1 MASCNLSS
9 TEQLERSFHTSSG
22 AWYSSLAPHLTQ
34 TRAFSMA
41 SKLSNVISYYCWV
54 YLANRLSSC
63 SLDISG
69 TGVKNLRNFAFAGAS
84 NRVPFPTPAIYTVP
98 FLPSFLTLP
107 KLTITPTYG
116 AYPAPLPC
124 STSLDDT
131 SDMHV
136 VFVNILFLV
145 CFHPIEHK
153 CHKSRIFFLSLSF
166 SAIIQCLGQC
176 LARRNRCSVNDYWV
190 NTCRNCLS
198 CVATD

>member
-1 MASCNLSS
+1 MWYWKAGCDSDLFASLCSSFSRNVTKHWMASCNLSS
-9 TEQLERSFHTSSG
+9 TEQLERPFHTSSG

-41 SKLSNVISYYCWV
+41 SKLSNGISYYCWV

-84 NRVPFPTPAIYTVP
+84 NRVPFPTPAIYMVP

-107 KLTITPTYG
+107 KLTINPTYG
-116 AYPAPLPC
+116 AYPTPLPC

-131 SDMHV
+131 SDMPCCV
-136 VFVNILFLV
+136 SQYFVSCLF
-145 CFHPIEHK
+145 P
-153 CHKSRIFFLSLSF
+153 S
-166 SAIIQCLGQC
+166 
-176 LARRNRCSVNDYWV
+176 NR
-190 NTCRNCLS
+190 T
-198 CVATD
+198 